1 MRSAFGIEH
10 GEVSKALGMPKGL
23 RQATGRGQGGYS
35 TSFVGNRKSAH
46 YVGRILA
53 RSKAKG
59 VNIDPHVGVKYRTK
73 SRDLVEQ
80 ATQRP
85 RKKKELP

>member
-1 MRSAFGIEH
+1 MESAFGVEH
-10 GEVSKALGMPKGL
+10 GEIYKGIPKGL
-23 RQATGRGQGGYS
+23 KAARGVGQGGFS
-35 TSFVGNRKSAH
+35 TSYVGNKKSAH

-59 VNIDPHVGVKYRTK
+59 VNIDPHVGVKHREK
-73 SRDLVEQ
+73 SRELVEQ

-85 RKKKELP
+85 RKKRVLP